1 MRGYVKTWHH
11 QLIREDMFLDGRNRT
26 KWLHVTLD
34 CQKLV
39 IKMYAHDLL
48 PFAFSER
55 LNARQC

>member
-1 MRGYVKTWHH
+1 MVGIGQNGYT
-11 QLIREDMFLDGRNRT
+11 F
-26 KWLHVTLD
+26 VTPNL
-34 CQKLV
+34 QKLL